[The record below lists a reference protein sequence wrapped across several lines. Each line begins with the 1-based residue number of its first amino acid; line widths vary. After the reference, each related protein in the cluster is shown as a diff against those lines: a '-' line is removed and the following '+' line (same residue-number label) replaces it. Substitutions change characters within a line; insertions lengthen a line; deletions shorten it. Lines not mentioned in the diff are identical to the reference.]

1 MIKNFII
8 LIVVLLSSIFLP
20 SCDECSTL
28 DCENSIGCEEGI
40 CICEEGYE
48 GTTCKNK
55 ANHKFLGAYNG
66 RENCNN
72 NSKELEISHLV
83 SGQKPYEVTI
93 VFSSNSVKATV
104 KETTIDII
112 EQDVIFNGDS
122 VHIFPTNGKLSGKQL
137 VFSIHSKASNN
148 IEQTCVYNFTKKK

>member
-1 MIKNFII
+1 MIKNFLVFFVISVSAI
-8 LIVVLLSSIFLP
+8 SFT
-20 SCDECSTL
+20 SCDKCSSL
-28 DCENSIGCEEGI
+28 DCVNSIGCEDGK

-66 RENCNN
+66 SENCNN

-83 SGQKPYEVTI
+83 SGQKPNEVTI
-93 VFSSNSVKATV
+93 VFSSNSVKAVV
-104 KETTIDII
+104 KETNIDILD
-112 EQDVIFNGDS
+112 QDAVLNGDS

-137 VFSIHSKASNN
+137 VFSIHSKTSGN
-148 IEQTCVYNFTKKK
+148 IEKTCVYNFTKKK